1 MRISDWSSDVCSSD
15 LQEVRSPEG
24 WRYRPSRRSSRADL
38 RRRRQGARPPGPHV
52 RAIAQQEGARS
63 GPEERPVGK
72 GEGRQADR
80 ARLVGTEGRQD
91 QGASGPTRQ
100 RSEEHTSELQSLMR
114 NSYAVICLQKNKKQ

>member
-52 RAIAQQEGARS
+52 RAIAQREGARS
-63 GPEERPVGK
+63 GPEERLVGK
-72 GEGRQADR
+72 GEGRQAK
-80 ARLVGTEGRQD
+80 
-91 QGASGPTRQ
+91 
-100 RSEEHTSELQSLMR
+100 RSEEHTSEPQSLMR
-114 NSYAVICLQKNKKQ
+114 KSYAGYCLKHNIHTAKNITKDDTKQRTN